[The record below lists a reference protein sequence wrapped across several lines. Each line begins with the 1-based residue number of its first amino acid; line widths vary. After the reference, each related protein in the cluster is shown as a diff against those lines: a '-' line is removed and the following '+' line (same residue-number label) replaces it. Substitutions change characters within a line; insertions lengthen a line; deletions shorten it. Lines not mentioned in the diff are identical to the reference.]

1 MGTSLLLNT
10 VLIGLIGLGSG
21 DQSSLPLGYPQEEVT
36 APLGYPIEGNDAGLT
51 AGGYYS
57 QYPTTAG
64 GQYDYSGLGAYGA
77 TDRITDVLS
86 LPMVITAFLSA
97 VVGGIL
103 APLVTRMASRLGD
116 VELPRIPEI
125 PKLDIPE
132 IPELPLKK
140 VTPKR
145 KTKSKTKS
153 KGRSMEEDLSW

>member
-1 MGTSLLLNT
+1 M
-10 VLIGLIGLGSG
+10 
-21 DQSSLPLGYPQEEVT
+21 
-36 APLGYPIEGNDAGLT
+36 GLT

-116 VELPRIPEI
+116 VELLRIPE
-125 PKLDIPE
+125 L
-132 IPELPLKK
+132 LLKK

-153 KGRSMEEDLSW
+153 KGRSMEDDLSW